1 MGKTN
6 GKAAEA
12 AVESASPVDLQT
24 ETLRG
29 DVRDA
34 VLSEFKAMA
43 KPWQAM
49 NEEEQDRVIRR
60 ADGIARTMVR
70 SAVDLIAA
78 RGLPAIPIEVGKMTM
93 DGAEI
98 EGKFKCYA
106 DDETL
111 LRARHL
117 QNSRAMFVLASPDA
131 FNGEEKPAETEVVG
145 ELAIPKGPD
154 LAAIGEHLARET
166 AGA

>member
-1 MGKTN
+1 MTKKKDDLT
-6 GKAAEA
+6 ADF
-12 AVESASPVDLQT
+12 SPKIET

-34 VLSEFKAMA
+34 ILTEFKTIP

-49 NEEEQDRVIRR
+49 NEDEQERIINRADDIANTLVRR
-60 ADGIARTMVR
+60 AI
-70 SAVDLIAA
+70 DLIAA
-78 RGLPAIPIEVGKMTM
+78 RGLPSIPIEVGKMTM
-93 DGAEI
+93 DGAEV

-106 DDETL
+106 DDEML

-131 FNGEEKPAETEVVG
+131 FNGEEKKPEPDVVG
-145 ELAIPKGPD
+145 DLAMPKGPTD
-154 LAAIGEHLARET
+154 AEAIAHFGRKNGSGEAHA
-166 AGA
+166 